1 MNKPKKLQ
9 SSLSIFFPCYNDGG
23 TIASMVLGAMLTAS
37 EITDDYEVI
46 VIDDGSSDFSR
57 DILRKLE
64 ADYPEVKT
72 VFHEKN
78 RGYGGALRSG
88 FAAATKDFIF
98 YTDGDAQY
106 DVRELKKLA
115 AGLANDPTVD
125 VVQGY
130 KTKRLDPWY
139 RLLIGKVYQ
148 NTMKVLFGL
157 KITDVDCDFRLIR
170 RKVFDNVKLVNDSGV
185 ICLELVKKIQDG
197 GYRFTEVP
205 VNHFFR
211 AYGRS
216 QFFNFGRIFR
226 VGMGVMNLWWELVL
240 LPKLGKSP
248 AKATSATPKTK
259 PKEKTSAEDR
269 PKDRKEGN

>member
-1 MNKPKKLQ
+1 MTKPKKLKT
-9 SSLSIFFPCYNDGG
+9 SLSIFFPCYNDGG
-23 TIASMVLGAMLTAS
+23 TIASMVLGAMLTAQA
-37 EITDDYEVI
+37 ITDDYEVI

-88 FAAATKDFIF
+88 FKASTKDFIF

-115 AGLANDPTVD
+115 EGLANDPAVD

-130 KTKRLDPWY
+130 KTRRLDPWY
-139 RLLIGKVYQ
+139 RLLIGKIYQ

-170 RKVFDNVKLVNDSGV
+170 RKVFDKVSLVNDSGV

-226 VGMGVMNLWWELVL
+226 VGMGVMRLWWELVL
-240 LPKLGKSP
+240 MPKLGMSP
-248 AKATSATPKTK
+248 TGASPEKPKTK
-259 PKEKTSAEDR
+259 PAEKTG
-269 PKDRKEGN
+269 PKTGKRGNK